1 MLWILLLATDA
12 SAQTPMSQQQW
23 IKFIETPVPQYN
35 VNETE
40 NSQPKII
47 SAEYIDV
54 QKPLTK
60 MADMVQNTMTEFARR
75 YQEYAEDI

>member
-1 MLWILLLATDA
+1 MRNIRMLWILLLATAA

-35 VNETE
+35 VNGTE
-40 NSQPKII
+40 NSQLKII

-60 MADMVQNTMTEFARR
+60 MADMVQNTMTEFA
-75 YQEYAEDI
+75 